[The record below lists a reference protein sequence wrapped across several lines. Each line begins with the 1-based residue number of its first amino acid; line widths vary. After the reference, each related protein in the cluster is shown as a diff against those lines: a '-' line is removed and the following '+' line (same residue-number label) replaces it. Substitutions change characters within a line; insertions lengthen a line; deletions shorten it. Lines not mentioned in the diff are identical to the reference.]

1 MSFRSF
7 CFKASCH
14 EIRYHPSEIIS
25 SPIISG
31 RGVRRLYDRENRSIE
46 ERIQQERPCRTLFVR
61 NVQYDADPES
71 LRLQFESFG
80 QIKNFYE
87 MVSKRG
93 MIFISYVRPHEKCGQ
108 EFRSL
113 H

>member
-1 MSFRSF
+1 MN
-7 CFKASCH
+7 
-14 EIRYHPSEIIS
+14 RYQLSGITS
-25 SPIISG
+25 SSINSG

-71 LRLQFESFG
+71 LRLQFEAFG

-93 MIFISYVRPHEKCGQ
+93 MIFISYVRPNL
-108 EFRSL
+108 RSAAGNL
-113 H
+113 GYSLTTCHY